1 MGSVVIRDL
10 QAARGTEVENS
21 TVEGSLAR
29 STFAANELTPGKVY
43 HFSGHMLIVDNN
55 STDTA
60 TLRLRFGTT
69 SATPASNTSVAASGA
84 IDVADSD
91 FASIMGT
98 IHVVSATR
106 AVIQGFHAAP
116 DAANTEAAYAFGA
129 VVTIAADTEYYLD
142 WTCDWSV
149 AHADNE
155 AAAESW
161 ACVEIA
167 G

>member
-10 QAARGTEVENS
+10 QAARGTEVENT

-29 STFAANELTPGKVY
+29 TTFAADELTSGKIY
-43 HFSGHMLIVDNN
+43 HFSGGAIIVDNN
-55 STDTA
+55 GTDQA

-69 SATPASNTSVAASGA
+69 SATPASNTQVAVSNAV
-84 IDVADSD
+84 DVADSD
-91 FASIMGT
+91 FAVITGT
-98 IHVVSATR
+98 LHVVSATR
-106 AVIQGFHAAP
+106 AVCQGWISGA
-116 DAANTEAAYAFGA
+116 DAANTEAAYPFMT
-129 VVTIAADTEYYLD
+129 VLTIAAGTEYYLD
-142 WTCDWSV
+142 WTLDWSS

-161 ACVEIA
+161 ACIEIA